1 MSVSIPLKV
10 LYDAIGTKVSLELAN
25 GEVYS
30 GTLTELQD
38 TMNVLLV
45 DAKKISKSG
54 KETAMKSVFLRGSN
68 VVFFQLPDLLQMSPA
83 LLAAGNL
90 VPKALDKRGDGKG
103 FGNNHR
109 FQND

>member
-1 MSVSIPLKV
+1 MSFSIPLKV

-45 DAKKISKSG
+45 DATKVSKSG
-54 KETAMKSVFLRGSN
+54 KKTTMKSVFLRGSN
-68 VVFFQLPDLLQMSPA
+68 VVFFQLSDLLQMSPA
-83 LLAAGNL
+83 LLAAGKL
-90 VPKALDKRGDGKG
+90 APKAQDKRGDGKG
-103 FGNNHR
+103 FGSSRKFHH
-109 FQND
+109 D